1 LIADKL
7 EALDGTPVGTQGG
20 QDDDE

>member
-7 EALDGTPVGTQGG
+7 EVLDGTPVGSQGG